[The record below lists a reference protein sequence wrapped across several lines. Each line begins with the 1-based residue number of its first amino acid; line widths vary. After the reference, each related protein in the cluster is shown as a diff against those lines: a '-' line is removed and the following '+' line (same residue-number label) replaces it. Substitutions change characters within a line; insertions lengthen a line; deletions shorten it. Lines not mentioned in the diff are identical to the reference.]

1 MTSNI
6 PSSYRVSYIIVLVMF
21 CCTIVLNFVYRQVLV
36 KLNKRLDDGERAV
49 AANEENAEAVTKL
62 DDDEIILMKQGF
74 RYLI

>member
-1 MTSNI
+1 
-6 PSSYRVSYIIVLVMF
+6 MF
-21 CCTIVLNFVYRQVLV
+21 CVTIGLNFIYRQILV
-36 KLNKRLDDGERAV
+36 NLNRRLDAGERAV

>member
-1 MTSNI
+1 
-6 PSSYRVSYIIVLVMF
+6 MF

>member
-1 MTSNI
+1 M
-6 PSSYRVSYIIVLVMF
+6 SYIIVLVMF
-21 CCTIVLNFVYRQVLV
+21 CVTIGLNFIYRQILV
-36 KLNKRLDDGERAV
+36 NLNRRLDAGERAV